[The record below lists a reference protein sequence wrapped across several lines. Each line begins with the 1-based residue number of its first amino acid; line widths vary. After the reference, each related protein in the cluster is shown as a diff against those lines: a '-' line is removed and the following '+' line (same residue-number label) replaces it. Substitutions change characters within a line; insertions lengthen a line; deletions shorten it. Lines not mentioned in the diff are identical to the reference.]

1 MTDTQDLIQRI
12 AEAKEHA
19 LLYGGL
25 TTAFWPYQRFAI
37 TVGELFDALET
48 AQAEIERL
56 RNEKSGPYFGH
67 YQDALGKIARL
78 EGHIKHIGNDA
89 LRTENAELRAR
100 LAELA
105 KQKPCASMPRCALN
119 GAEDCTC
126 GVNGP
131 CEGLTDVYLA
141 AGASPEPSALQAENA
156 NLITALAA
164 CRDAFPAPA
173 KGSEL
178 DGWYVGA
185 IADPLAVPEYV
196 KAESERLESNAK
208 ADAYAY
214 HHVCVERSQRGAA
227 LDTALAKVEALQA
240 ENSMLRQQK
249 EVMRVEIKELESKT
263 DCTDCTDE
271 VMNGLMLEKAHTAM
285 KDQRDAALARLAEVQ
300 RANHEWHLNHDEYD
314 GYQES
319 ELWGI
324 NTASAGASP
333 VEPSQEQFCYCND
346 SISLQSVSGG
356 GSAEG
361 LYGSV
366 RLKVGGEF
374 VRYVKQPSQ
383 AGELLDH
390 EQKAEIVSNWFSDE
404 DMQSRAMQML
414 GDIEQ
419 AIAAIN
425 AKEQSNG

>member
-156 NLITALAA
+156 NLITALAV
-164 CRDAFPAPA
+164 CRGAFPVPYAD
-173 KGSEL
+173 SRL
-178 DGWYVGA
+178 YDWYVGA
-185 IADPLAVPEYV
+185 MADPLAVPDYV
-196 KAESERLESNAK
+196 KA
-208 ADAYAY
+208 
-214 HHVCVERSQRGAA
+214 CV
-227 LDTALAKVEALQA
+227 
-240 ENSMLRQQK
+240 
-249 EVMRVEIKELESKT
+249 
-263 DCTDCTDE
+263 
-271 VMNGLMLEKAHTAM
+271 
-285 KDQRDAALARLAEVQ
+285 
-300 RANHEWHLNHDEYD
+300 
-314 GYQES
+314 
-319 ELWGI
+319 
-324 NTASAGASP
+324 GASP
-333 VEPSQEQFCYCND
+333 VQPSQC
-346 SISLQSVSGG
+346 LQSV
-356 GSAEG
+356 ADALTIEQ
-361 LYGSV
+361 LNDKV
-366 RLKVGGEF
+366 ERLMAV
-374 VRYVKQPSQ
+374 QPSQ

-425 AKEQSNG
+425 AKESGK